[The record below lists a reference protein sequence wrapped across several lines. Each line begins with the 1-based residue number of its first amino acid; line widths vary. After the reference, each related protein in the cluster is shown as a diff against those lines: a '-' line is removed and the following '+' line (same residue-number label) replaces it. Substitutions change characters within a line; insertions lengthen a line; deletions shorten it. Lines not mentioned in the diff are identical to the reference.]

1 MDRSFLQF
9 TIYAVGTLALALWR
23 VLPGLLV
30 TAGFLAL
37 LALCEHG
44 SLYLKHL
51 LTR

>member
-30 TAGFLAL
+30 AAGFLGM
-37 LALCEHG
+37 LALCEH
-44 SLYLKHL
+44 SSTILQHIF
-51 LTR
+51 TR